1 MVEKQNW
8 ESQVKQEQNETA
20 LRQKE
25 EAQGLEIHQEEL
37 QIFDKGRSEFDRNK
51 KSRKVYRNK

>member
-8 ESQVKQEQNETA
+8 EAQVNQEHNETA
-20 LRQKE
+20 LRQKD

-37 QIFDKGRSEFDRNK
+37 Q
-51 KSRKVYRNK
+51 YLW